1 MNINEA
7 FPSKFLKCADL
18 QGRKAKVV
26 IDHVEMD
33 KIGDDTKLI
42 VYFRGKDKG
51 LVLNKTNASVI
62 SDMHGDDTDD
72 WSGCDIMLF
81 PTRVDYQGKRVDA
94 IRVEFVQPPPRGQ
107 KIDKQAAKDEQ
118 QMRKPAAAA
127 YDDRNP
133 PPRETVDDMNDSIDF

>member
-18 QGRKAKVV
+18 QGRKAKVI

-42 VYFRGKDKG
+42 IYFRGKDKG

-72 WSGCDIMLF
+72 WSGCDIVLF

-94 IRVEFVQPPPRGQ
+94 IRVEFVQPPPRRAP
-107 KIDKQAAKDEQ
+107 KMDTQAAKDEAVL
-118 QMRKPAAAA
+118 RRPAAAH
-127 YDDRNP
+127 DERNP
-133 PPRETVDDMNDSIDF
+133 PPRDTVDDMNDEIPF